1 MRASTALQ
9 TSTRSTE
16 LLAKSTRAIVSKGLA
31 GLIQTNAS
39 SFGARQE
46 SNRRT
51 SVSSRTRKGHATGT
65 AAMTGSADLT
75 TNAMIQMSG
84 KRTYFDH

>member
-39 SFGARQE
+39 SCGARPE

-51 SVSSRTRKGHATGT
+51 SVLSRTRKGHATGT